1 MNPTSSN
8 LYTSS
13 LSPLAETDG
22 IASISV
28 ELAYN
33 RLASSAD
40 ASPTQ
45 AKPLAYVTPPFPIR
59 PGMADPN
66 RVRGVTLYCT
76 LLGLTDLFFFLKA
89 ELVPVIIQ
97 TISVITKNH
106 FHLQKNYHRSGVL
119 QNLYTYTESHLL
131 LQTLILIHV

>member
-1 MNPTSSN
+1 MYFYLLCLILYLDSHLILYLDSPKHRLFKKRLNLSSDTT
-8 LYTSS
+8 L
-13 LSPLAETDG
+13 L
-22 IASISV
+22 
-28 ELAYN
+28 
-33 RLASSAD
+33 
-40 ASPTQ
+40 
-45 AKPLAYVTPPFPIR
+45 VTPPFPIR

-66 RVRGVTLYCT
+66 RVRGATLYCT
-76 LLGLTDLFFFLKA
+76 LLGLTYLFFFFFFLRA
-89 ELVPVIIQ
+89 ELVLVIIQ